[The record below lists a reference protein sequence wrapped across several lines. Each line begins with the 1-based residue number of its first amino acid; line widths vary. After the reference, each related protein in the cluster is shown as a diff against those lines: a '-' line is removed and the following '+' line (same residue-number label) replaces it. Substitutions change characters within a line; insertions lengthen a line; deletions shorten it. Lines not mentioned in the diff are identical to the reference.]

1 MANPQGIGGFKPG
14 QVGNPGGH
22 ARSESAIRL
31 LFLRDCRNAHATIVA
46 IMQGAQG
53 TKAEQLRLQAADMV
67 LNRGIGKPHQDVSM
81 DFHLT
86 KPLESMSEQELR
98 EFRIRYA
105 AVVSASPK
113 LIDEVIEAD
122 ERAEPELPLGGG
134 DDAGGAHH
142 GVDAPDDAGA
152 PAGADGAAAVE
163 HAGGAVDAGAHIVG
177 EPRIG
182 DDDVEHDDIVD
193 AEFNPVPKF

>member
-31 LFLRDCRNAHATIVA
+31 LFLRDCRDAHATIIA

-98 EFRIRYA
+98 AFRVRYA
-105 AVVSASPK
+105 AVASASPA
-113 LIDEVIEAD
+113 LIDQVIESE
-122 ERAEPELPLGGG
+122 ERDEPELPLESGDAGGG
-134 DDAGGAHH
+134 DAAGGN
-142 GVDAPDDAGA
+142 GA
-152 PAGADGAAAVE
+152 ETAATNE
-163 HAGGAVDAGAHIVG
+163 
-177 EPRIG
+177 E
-182 DDDVEHDDIVD
+182 DDDWE
-193 AEFNPVPKF
+193 ALEL